1 MVPDLEICL
10 AHDILDLVDPRHEF
24 SVFECGYGVVRCG
37 GDHGMRAGDVGR
49 SVGEPGDMNS
59 IRDAV
64 HTYKSFAEQKC
75 GGRLLAHVTA
85 S

>member
-1 MVPDLEICL
+1 
-10 AHDILDLVDPRHEF
+10 
-24 SVFECGYGVVRCG
+24 
-37 GDHGMRAGDVGR
+37 MRAGDIGR

-75 GGRLLAHVTA
+75 GGRLLANVTA
-85 S
+85 P